1 MTSRSLKQ
9 ATRTT
14 VITASLAAAMV
25 LGAGCAATTAE
36 LDPNEPFHYDANY
49 DFSDKKRIVDDLAT
63 SLLSA
68 SSATEGDD
76 KPVLIVY
83 GVANQTAEHID
94 TGGITDDIRLR
105 LLDSGRYRFLNRV
118 QRQNL
123 ATEVSYQTSG
133 VVDPAQVVEL
143 GKQSGADYILAG
155 TLRSIEKDQPRQ
167 WRLNKRKMVYYSL
180 NLEMTSLVTGEITW
194 ADQVELAREASQPIL
209 RW

>member
-1 MTSRSLKQ
+1 MSRSALNQ
-9 ATRTT
+9 TT
-14 VITASLAAAMV
+14 KRSLLNVSLAAAMII
-25 LGAGCAATTAE
+25 GAGCAATAVE
-36 LDPNEPFHYDANY
+36 VDPNEPFHYDANY

-68 SSATEGDD
+68 SSVTTEND

-105 LLDSGRYRFLNRV
+105 LLNSGRYRFLNRV

-133 VVDPAQVVEL
+133 AVDPAQVVEL

-180 NLEMTSLVTGEITW
+180 NLELTSLVTGEITW
-194 ADQVELAREASQPIL
+194 ADQVELAREASQPII